1 MASCTRE
8 KEDVM
13 RPTRKPLGEQ
23 VIVITGASSGI
34 GLVTAKRAA
43 KRGACVVLAAR
54 NEADLDLAAAAIRA
68 HGGRALHVVADVAE
82 PEQVEAVA
90 GAAQREFGRID
101 TWVNNAAVSMYG
113 TATELLLD
121 DMRRQMEVNFW
132 GTVYGSLTAV
142 RQMGR
147 EGGTLINVGSVLS
160 DRAIPLQS
168 IYCAS
173 KHATRAFTDSL
184 RMELELE
191 EIPVAVSYIK
201 PGSIDTPFFEKA
213 RTYLGEEPQ
222 PIPPVYSPD
231 VVARTILHCAE
242 RPLREV
248 TVGGITA
255 MLGVGQRVS
264 PRLTDRYLGRHAV
277 EGQKSGKPLPPDR
290 RDNLYEP
297 VEHDGGESGHT
308 WEGRV
313 LRRSTFTAGRLH
325 PRRAAAMTVGLGL
338 ATWLGLRAL
347 RGTGNGKR

>member
-1 MASCTRE
+1 
-8 KEDVM
+8 M
-13 RPTRKPLGEQ
+13 RATRKPLGEQ

-34 GLVTAKRAA
+34 GLVTAKQAA

-54 NEADLDLAAAAIRA
+54 NATDLDRIVTGIRLR
-68 HGGRALHVVADVAE
+68 GGRATHVVADVAE
-82 PEQVEAVA
+82 PDQVEAIA
-90 GAAQREFGRID
+90 GATVREFGRID

-113 TATELLLD
+113 RATDLLLD

-147 EGGTLINVGSVLS
+147 DGGTLINVGSVLS

-184 RMELELE
+184 RRELELDE
-191 EIPVAVSYIK
+191 VPVAVTYIK

-213 RTYLGEEPQ
+213 RTYLDQEPQ
-222 PIPPVYSPD
+222 PVPPVYSAD

-242 RPLREV
+242 RPMREV

-255 MLGVGQRVS
+255 LLGAGQKVS
-264 PRLTDRYLGRHAV
+264 PRLTDRYLERNGI
-277 EGQKSGKPLPPDR
+277 EGQQSGKPLAPDR
-290 RDNLYEP
+290 RDNLYQP
-297 VEHDGGESGHT
+297 VEHDGGERSHT

-313 LRRSTFTAGRLH
+313 MRRSAFTAGRLH
-325 PRRAAAMTVGLGL
+325 PERAAAVTVGLGL

-347 RGTGNGKR
+347 RGNGNGKR

>member
-1 MASCTRE
+1 MPD
-8 KEDVM
+8 KEDTM
-13 RPTRKPLGEQ
+13 RTTRKPLGEQ

-43 KRGACVVLAAR
+43 ERGACVVLAAR
-54 NEADLDLAAAAIRA
+54 NEADLERAVTAIRVR
-68 HGGRALHVVADVAE
+68 GGRALPVVADVAE
-82 PEQVEAVA
+82 PDQVEALA

-113 TATELLLD
+113 MATDLVLD

-160 DRAIPLQS
+160 DRAVPLQS

-191 EIPVAVSYIK
+191 EVPVAVSYIK

-213 RTYLGEEPQ
+213 RTYLDEEPQ
-222 PIPPVYSPD
+222 PIPPVYSAE

-242 RPLREV
+242 RPIREV

-255 MLGVGQRVS
+255 VLGVGQRVS
-264 PRLTDRYLGRHAV
+264 PRLTDRYLERHAV
-277 EGQKSGKPLPPDR
+277 EEQTSGKPLTPDR
-290 RDNLYEP
+290 RDNLYAP
-297 VEHDGGESGHT
+297 VEHDGGESGHS

-313 LRRSTFTAGRLH
+313 LRRSLFTAGRLH
-325 PRRAAAMTVGLGL
+325 PKRVAAMTVGLGV

-347 RGTGNGKR
+347 RGNGNGRR

>member
-1 MASCTRE
+1 MQAI
-8 KEDVM
+8 K
-13 RPTRKPLGEQ
+13 KPLGEQ

-43 KRGACVVLAAR
+43 ERGACVVLAAR
-54 NEADLDLAAAAIRA
+54 NETDLDRAATGIRVR
-68 HGGRALHVVADVAE
+68 GGRALHIVADVAE
-82 PEQVEAVA
+82 PEQVEAIA
-90 GAAQREFGRID
+90 GAALREFGRID

-113 TATELLLD
+113 AAAELLLE
-121 DMRRQMEVNFW
+121 DMRRQMDVNFW
-132 GTVYGSLTAV
+132 GMVYGSLTAV
-142 RQMGR
+142 RQMGP

-191 EIPVAVSYIK
+191 NRPIAVSYIK

-213 RTYLGEEPQ
+213 KSYLGEEPQ
-222 PIPPVYSPD
+222 PIPPVYSPE

-242 RPLREV
+242 RPMREV

-255 MLGVGQRVS
+255 LLGAGQRVS
-264 PRLTDRYLGRHAV
+264 PRLTDRYLERNGV
-277 EGQKSGKPLPPDR
+277 EGQKSGKPLAPDR
-290 RDNLYEP
+290 QDNLYEP
-297 VEHDGGESGHT
+297 VEHDGGERSHT

-313 LRRSTFTAGRLH
+313 LRRSAFTAGRMH
-325 PRRAAAMTVGLGL
+325 PERAAAVTVGLGL
-338 ATWLGLRAL
+338 AAWLGLRAL
-347 RGTGNGKR
+347 RRNGDGRGKA